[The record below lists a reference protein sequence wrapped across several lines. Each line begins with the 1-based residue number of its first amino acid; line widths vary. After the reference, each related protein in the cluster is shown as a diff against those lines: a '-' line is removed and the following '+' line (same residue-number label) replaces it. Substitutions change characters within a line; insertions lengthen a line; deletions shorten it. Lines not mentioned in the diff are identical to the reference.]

1 MKNPVL
7 VMLMTL
13 VNEIKKRS
21 SHVDAAI
28 DELLPVTRPEE
39 LYRASRYLVDAGGKR
54 LRPAVLI
61 LAAEAVG
68 SDLKSVL
75 PAAVAVELVHNFT
88 LIHDD
93 IMDKDDIRR
102 GMPAVHVK
110 WGEAGAILAGDTLY
124 SKAFEIL
131 SKVENEPARVLKCM
145 DILSKTCTEICE
157 GQWLDMDF
165 ETRKKVTE
173 SEYLEMVEKK
183 TSVLYA
189 AAAKIGAILGGA
201 SDEVAEAL
209 SEYGRLIGIGF
220 QMYDDVLDMTAPE
233 EVLGKVRG
241 SDLMEGKHTLIVINA
256 FEKGVKLDIFGKGEA
271 TLAET
276 EAAVRTLTECGSLD
290 YVKNLA
296 ISYINEGK
304 AKLDVLRDCP
314 EKELLLQIADY
325 MISREY

>member
-1 MKNPVL
+1 MFM
-7 VMLMTL
+7 MLID
-13 VNEIKKRS
+13 EIKKRS
-21 SHVDAAI
+21 VHVDDAI
-28 DELLPVTRPEE
+28 SELLPVTRPEE
-39 LYRASRYLVDAGGKR
+39 LYKASRYLVDAGGKR

-68 SDLKSVL
+68 SNLKAVL
-75 PAAVAVELVHNFT
+75 PAAVSVELVHNFT

-93 IMDKDDIRR
+93 IMDRDDIRR
-102 GMPAVHVK
+102 GRPAVHK
-110 WGEAGAILAGDTLY
+110 IWGEAGAILAGDTLY

-131 SKVENEPARVLKCM
+131 SKVENEPVRILKCM

-165 ETRKKVTE
+165 EKREKVSK
-173 SEYLEMVEKK
+173 SEYIEMVEKK

-189 AAAKIGAILGGA
+189 AAAKIGALLGGA

-209 SEYGRLIGIGF
+209 FEYGRLIGIGF
-220 QMYDDVLDMTAPE
+220 QMYDDVLDMVSPQ

-241 SDLMEGKHTLIVINA
+241 SDLMEGKHTLIVIDA

-271 TLAET
+271 TQEET
-276 EAAVRTLTECGSLD
+276 DEAVSILTECGSID

-296 ISYINEGK
+296 FSYINEGK
-304 AKLDVLRDCP
+304 AKLDVLQDCP
-314 EKELLLQIADY
+314 EKDLLLQIADY
-325 MISREY
+325 MISRKY

>member
-1 MKNPVL
+1 MH
-7 VMLMTL
+7 MTL
-13 VNEIKKRS
+13 IDEIKKRS
-21 SHVDAAI
+21 VHVDAAI
-28 DELLPVTRPEE
+28 GEMLPITRPEE
-39 LYRASRYLVDAGGKR
+39 LYKASRYLVDAGGKR

-61 LAAEAVG
+61 LAAEAAG

-93 IMDKDDIRR
+93 IMDKDDVRR
-102 GMPAVHVK
+102 GRPAVHMI

-131 SKVENEPARVLKCM
+131 SKVENEPSRILKCM
-145 DILSKTCTEICE
+145 DVLSKTCTEICE

-165 ETRKKVTE
+165 EKREKVTE
-173 SEYLEMVEKK
+173 SEYIEMVEKK

-189 AAAKIGAILGGA
+189 AAAKIGALLGGA

-220 QMYDDVLDMTAPE
+220 QMYDDVLDMITPQ

-241 SDLMEGKHTLIVINA
+241 SDLMEGKHTLIVIDA
-256 FEKGVKLDIFGKGEA
+256 FKKGIKLDIFGKGEA
-271 TLAET
+271 TQEET
-276 EAAVRTLTECGSLD
+276 DEAVQILTDSGSID

-304 AKLDVLRDCP
+304 AKLDALKDCP
-314 EKELLLQIADY
+314 EKDLLLQIADY
-325 MISREY
+325 MIARNY

>member
-1 MKNPVL
+1 
-7 VMLMTL
+7 MLMTL
-13 VNEIKKRS
+13 VDEIKNRS

-39 LYRASRYLVDAGGKR
+39 LYKASRYLVDAGGKR

-68 SDLKSVL
+68 SNLRSVL
-75 PAAVAVELVHNFT
+75 PAAVSVELVHNFT

-93 IMDKDDIRR
+93 IMDRDDIRR

-131 SKVENEPARVLKCM
+131 SKVESEPVRVLKCM
-145 DILSKTCTEICE
+145 DVLSKTCTEICE

-189 AAAKIGAILGGA
+189 AAAKIGALLGGA

-241 SDLMEGKHTLIVINA
+241 SDLMEGKYTLIVINA

-271 TLAET
+271 TLEET

-296 ISYINEGK
+296 ISYIEEGK
-304 AKLDVLRDCP
+304 EKLDVLRDCP
-314 EKELLLQIADY
+314 EKTLLLQIADY

>member
-1 MKNPVL
+1 M
-7 VMLMTL
+7 MLID
-13 VNEIKKRS
+13 EIKKRS
-21 SHVDAAI
+21 VHVDAAI
-28 DELLPVTRPEE
+28 NELLPVAPPEE
-39 LYRASRYLVDAGGKR
+39 LYKASRYLVDAGGKR

-68 SDLKSVL
+68 SNLKSIL

-102 GMPAVHVK
+102 GRPAVHMI

-131 SKVENEPARVLKCM
+131 SKVENDPVRILKCM
-145 DILSKTCTEICE
+145 DVLSKTCTEICE

-165 ETRKKVTE
+165 EKRERVTE
-173 SEYLEMVEKK
+173 SEYIQMVEKK

-189 AAAKIGAILGGA
+189 AAAKIGALLGGA
-201 SDEVAEAL
+201 SDETAEAL
-209 SEYGRLIGIGF
+209 FEYGRLIGIGF
-220 QMYDDVLDMTAPE
+220 QMYDDVLDMITSE

-241 SDLMEGKHTLIVINA
+241 SDLMEGKYTLIVINA
-256 FEKGVKLDIFGKGEA
+256 FETGVKLNIFGKGEA
-271 TLAET
+271 TQEET
-276 EAAVRTLTECGSLD
+276 DEAVRILTECGSID

-304 AKLDVLRDCP
+304 AKLDVLQDCP

-325 MISREY
+325 MITRKY

>member
-1 MKNPVL
+1 
-7 VMLMTL
+7 MLMTL
-13 VNEIKKRS
+13 IDEIQKRS
-21 SHVDAAI
+21 IHVDAAI
-28 DELLPVTRPEE
+28 DELLPITRPEE
-39 LYRASRYLVDAGGKR
+39 LYKASRYLVDAGGKR

-61 LAAEAVG
+61 LTAEAVG
-68 SDLKSVL
+68 SDLRSVL

-93 IMDKDDIRR
+93 IMDKDDVRR

-131 SKVENEPARVLKCM
+131 SKVDNEPVRILKCM
-145 DILSKTCTEICE
+145 DVLSKTCTEICE

-165 ETRKKVTE
+165 ETRDRVTE
-173 SEYLEMVEKK
+173 LEYIEMVEKK

-189 AAAKIGAILGGA
+189 AAAKIGALLGGA

-220 QMYDDVLDMTAPE
+220 QMYDDVLDMISPE

-241 SDLMEGKHTLIVINA
+241 SDLMEGKHTLIVIDA
-256 FEKGVKLDIFGKGEA
+256 FRKGVNLDIFGKGEA
-271 TLAET
+271 TLEET
-276 EAAVRTLTECGSLD
+276 EGAVRTLTECGSLD

-304 AKLDVLRDCP
+304 AKLDVLKDCP
-314 EKELLLQIADY
+314 EKDLLLQIADY
-325 MISREY
+325 MIAREY

>member
-1 MKNPVL
+1 
-7 VMLMTL
+7 MTL
-13 VNEIKKRS
+13 VDEIKKRS
-21 SHVDAAI
+21 VHVDAAI
-28 DELLPVTRPEE
+28 DELLPVAHPEE
-39 LYRASRYLVDAGGKR
+39 LYKASRYLVDAGGKR

-61 LAAEAVG
+61 LVAEATG

-93 IMDKDDIRR
+93 IMDKDDVRR
-102 GMPAVHVK
+102 GRPAVHMI

-124 SKAFEIL
+124 SKAFSIL
-131 SKVENEPARVLKCM
+131 SKVQNEPSRILKCM

-165 ETRKKVTE
+165 EKREKV
-173 SEYLEMVEKK
+173 SKAEYIEMVEKK

-189 AAAKIGAILGGA
+189 AAAKIGALLGGA
-201 SDEVAEAL
+201 SDETAEAL

-220 QMYDDVLDMTAPE
+220 QMYDDVLDMVTPQ

-241 SDLMEGKHTLIVINA
+241 SDLMEGKHTIIIIDA

-271 TLAET
+271 TQEET
-276 EAAVRTLTECGSLD
+276 DEAVRTLTECGSID

-304 AKLDVLRDCP
+304 AKLDALQDCP

-325 MISREY
+325 MISRKY

>member
-1 MKNPVL
+1 
-7 VMLMTL
+7 MTL
-13 VNEIKKRS
+13 VDEIKKRS
-21 SHVDAAI
+21 VHVDAAI
-28 DELLPVTRPEE
+28 DELLPVVHPEE
-39 LYRASRYLVDAGGKR
+39 LYKASRYLVDSGGKR

-61 LAAEAVG
+61 LAAEATG

-93 IMDKDDIRR
+93 IMDKDDLRR
-102 GMPAVHVK
+102 GRPAVHMI

-131 SKVENEPARVLKCM
+131 SKVENEPARILKCM
-145 DILSKTCTEICE
+145 NVLSKTCTEICE

-165 ETRKKVTE
+165 EKREKV
-173 SEYLEMVEKK
+173 SKAEYIEMVEKK

-189 AAAKIGAILGGA
+189 AAAKIGALLGGA
-201 SDEVAEAL
+201 SDEIAEAL

-220 QMYDDVLDMTAPE
+220 QMYDDVLDMVTPE

-241 SDLMEGKHTLIVINA
+241 SDLMEGKHTLVVIDA
-256 FEKGVKLDIFGKGEA
+256 FEKGVKLDIFGKREA
-271 TLAET
+271 TQEET
-276 EAAVRTLTECGSLD
+276 DEAVRILTECGSIN
-290 YVKNLA
+290 YVKDLA

-304 AKLDVLRDCP
+304 AKLDALQDCP

-325 MISREY
+325 MISRNY

>member
-1 MKNPVL
+1 
-7 VMLMTL
+7 MTL
-13 VNEIKKRS
+13 IDEIKKRTV
-21 SHVDAAI
+21 HVDASI
-28 DELLPVTRPEE
+28 EDMLPVTHPVE
-39 LYRASRYLVDAGGKR
+39 LYKASRYLVDAGGKR

-68 SDLKSVL
+68 STLKSVL
-75 PAAVAVELVHNFT
+75 PAAVALELVHNFT

-93 IMDKDDIRR
+93 IMDKDDVRR
-102 GMPAVHVK
+102 GMPAVHKK

-131 SKVENEPARVLKCM
+131 SRVENEPERILKCM
-145 DILSKTCTEICE
+145 DVLSRTCTEICE

-165 ETRKKVTE
+165 EKRDSVTE

-189 AAAKIGAILGGA
+189 ASAKIGALLGGA

-220 QMYDDVLDMTAPE
+220 QMYDDVLDMISPQ

-241 SDLMEGKHTLIVINA
+241 SDLKEGKYTLIVIDA
-256 FEKGVKLDIFGKGEA
+256 FQKGVELEVFGKGSA
-271 TLAET
+271 TLEET
-276 EAAVRTLTECGSLD
+276 ENAVKILSECGSID
-290 YVKNLA
+290 YVQNLA
-296 ISYINEGK
+296 ISYIEEGK
-304 AKLDVLRDCP
+304 AKLDALDDCP
-314 EKELLLQIADY
+314 EKDLLLQIADY
-325 MISREY
+325 MISRNY

>member
-1 MKNPVL
+1 
-7 VMLMTL
+7 MTL
-13 VNEIKKRS
+13 IDEIKKRS
-21 SHVDAAI
+21 VHVDDAI
-28 DELLPVTRPEE
+28 NELLPVAPPEE
-39 LYRASRYLVDAGGKR
+39 LYKASRYLVDAGGKR

-93 IMDKDDIRR
+93 IMDRDDIRR
-102 GMPAVHVK
+102 GRPAVHK
-110 WGEAGAILAGDTLY
+110 IWGEAGAILAGDTLY

-131 SKVENEPARVLKCM
+131 SKVENEPVRILKCM

-165 ETRKKVTE
+165 ERREKV
-173 SEYLEMVEKK
+173 SKAEYIEMVEKK

-189 AAAKIGAILGGA
+189 AAAKIGALLGGA

-220 QMYDDVLDMTAPE
+220 QMYDDVLDMVAPE

-241 SDLMEGKHTLIVINA
+241 SDLMEGKHTLIIIDA

-271 TLAET
+271 TQEET
-276 EAAVRTLTECGSLD
+276 DEAVRILTECGSID

-304 AKLDVLRDCP
+304 AKLDVLQDCP
-314 EKELLLQIADY
+314 EKDLLLQIADY
-325 MISREY
+325 MITRKY

>member
-1 MKNPVL
+1 M
-7 VMLMTL
+7 MLTD
-13 VNEIKKRS
+13 EIKKRS
-21 SHVDAAI
+21 VHVDAAI
-28 DELLPVTRPEE
+28 SELLPIAHPEE
-39 LYRASRYLVDAGGKR
+39 LYKASRYLVDAGGKR
-54 LRPAVLI
+54 LRPTVMI
-61 LAAEAVG
+61 LAAEATG
-68 SDLKSVL
+68 SNLKSVL

-93 IMDKDDIRR
+93 IMDRDDMRR
-102 GMPAVHVK
+102 GRPAVHMI

-131 SKVENEPARVLKCM
+131 AKVENEPLRILKCM
-145 DILSKTCTEICE
+145 DVLSKTCTEICE

-165 ETRKKVTE
+165 EKREKV
-173 SEYLEMVEKK
+173 SKAEYIEMVEKK

-189 AAAKIGAILGGA
+189 AAAKIGALLGGA
-201 SDEVAEAL
+201 SDELAEAL

-220 QMYDDVLDMTAPE
+220 QMYDDVLDMVTPE

-241 SDLMEGKHTLIVINA
+241 SDLMEGKHTLIVIDA
-256 FEKGVKLDIFGKGEA
+256 FEKGVKLDIFGKGKA
-271 TLAET
+271 TQEET
-276 EAAVRTLTECGSLD
+276 DEAVRILTECGSID

-304 AKLDVLRDCP
+304 AKLDILQDCP

-325 MISREY
+325 MISRKY

>member
-1 MKNPVL
+1 MNL
-7 VMLMTL
+7 ID
-13 VNEIKKRS
+13 EIKKRS
-21 SHVDAAI
+21 THVDAAI
-28 DELLPVTRPEE
+28 DKLLPITHPEE

-68 SDLKSVL
+68 SNLKSVL

-93 IMDKDDIRR
+93 IMDKDEVRR
-102 GMPAVHVK
+102 GMPAVHTK

-131 SKVENEPARVLKCM
+131 SKVENEPLRVLKCM

-165 ETRKKVTE
+165 EKRSKVTE

-189 AAAKIGAILGGA
+189 ASAKIGALLGGA
-201 SDEVAEAL
+201 SDETADAL
-209 SEYGRLIGIGF
+209 FDYGRLIGIGF
-220 QMYDDVLDMTAPE
+220 QMYDDVLDIVTPQE
-233 EVLGKVRG
+233 ILGKVRG
-241 SDLMEGKHTLIVINA
+241 SDLREGKYTLIVIDA
-256 FEKGVKLDIFGKGEA
+256 FEKGVKLDIFGKEEA
-271 TLAET
+271 TQEET
-276 EAAVRTLTECGSLD
+276 EEAVLILTECGSID

-304 AKLDVLRDCP
+304 KKLDVLKASP

-325 MISREY
+325 MIARKY

>member
-1 MKNPVL
+1 MFM
-7 VMLMTL
+7 MLID
-13 VNEIKKRS
+13 EIKKRS
-21 SHVDAAI
+21 VHVDDAI
-28 DELLPVTRPEE
+28 NELLPVARPEE
-39 LYRASRYLVDAGGKR
+39 LYKASRYLVDAGGKR

-68 SDLKSVL
+68 SNLKSVL
-75 PAAVAVELVHNFT
+75 PAVHK
-88 LIHDD
+88 I
-93 IMDKDDIRR
+93 
-102 GMPAVHVK
+102 

-131 SKVENEPARVLKCM
+131 SKVENEPVRILKCM
-145 DILSKTCTEICE
+145 DVLSKTCTEICE

-165 ETRKKVTE
+165 EKREKV
-173 SEYLEMVEKK
+173 SKSGYIEMVEKK

-189 AAAKIGAILGGA
+189 AAAKIGALLGGA

-220 QMYDDVLDMTAPE
+220 QMYDDVLDMVSPE

-241 SDLMEGKHTLIVINA
+241 SDLMEGKHTLIVIDA

-271 TLAET
+271 TQEET
-276 EAAVRTLTECGSLD
+276 DEAVSILTECGSID

-304 AKLDVLRDCP
+304 AKLDALQDCP
-314 EKELLLQIADY
+314 EKDLLLQIADY
-325 MISREY
+325 MISRKY

>member
-1 MKNPVL
+1 MSM
-7 VMLMTL
+7 MLID
-13 VNEIKKRS
+13 EIKKRS
-21 SHVDAAI
+21 VHVDAAI
-28 DELLPVTRPEE
+28 DELLPIAHPEE
-39 LYRASRYLVDAGGKR
+39 LYKASRYLVDAGGKR

-61 LAAEAVG
+61 LAAEASG
-68 SDLKSVL
+68 SNLKSVL

-93 IMDKDDIRR
+93 IMDRDDIRR
-102 GMPAVHVK
+102 GRPAVHK
-110 WGEAGAILAGDTLY
+110 IWGEAGAILAGDTLY

-131 SKVENEPARVLKCM
+131 SKVENEPVRILKCM
-145 DILSKTCTEICE
+145 DVLSKTCTEICE

-165 ETRKKVTE
+165 EKREKVTK
-173 SEYLEMVEKK
+173 SEYIEMVEKK

-189 AAAKIGAILGGA
+189 AAAKIGALLGGA
-201 SDEVAEAL
+201 PDEIAEAL

-220 QMYDDVLDMTAPE
+220 QMYDDVLDMVTPE

-241 SDLMEGKHTLIVINA
+241 SDLMEGKHTLIVIDA
-256 FEKGVKLDIFGKGEA
+256 FEKGVELDVFGKGEA
-271 TLAET
+271 TQEET
-276 EAAVRTLTECGSLD
+276 DDAVRILTECGSID

-304 AKLDVLRDCP
+304 AKLNVLQDCP

-325 MISREY
+325 MISRKY